1 MTSLDSYVDDVNVF
15 VRFLGLGADFGVG
28 DPLDHLH
35 AFGAPSEHRVL
46 VVEPGLQDKERAERR
61 TCVNLLLAAIQRNHV
76 SD

>member
-46 VVEPGLQDKERAERR
+46 VVQPGLQDRESREEDVCESSTRCNPKKSR
-61 TCVNLLLAAIQRNHV
+61 L
-76 SD
+76 